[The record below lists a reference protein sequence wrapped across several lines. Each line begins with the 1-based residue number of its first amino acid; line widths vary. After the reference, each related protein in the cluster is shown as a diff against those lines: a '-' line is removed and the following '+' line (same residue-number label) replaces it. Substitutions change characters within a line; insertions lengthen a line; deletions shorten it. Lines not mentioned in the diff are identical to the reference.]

1 MSTPTDGETS
11 QLRELCAEAEALAR
25 KLPGGMSRLTVRAGE
40 FKVEVEWAV
49 GPVVAASPGAP
60 MAAAPM
66 AMAGAAEGVAEE
78 EAPGHR
84 ITAPLVGTFYRSPEP
99 GADPFVTE
107 GGPIEVGQDVC
118 IVEAMKIMNRV
129 ESDVTGIV
137 REILVA
143 DGEIVEYGQALMIV
157 DLDGAQDGS

>member
-11 QLRELCAEAEALAR
+11 QLRELCAEAETLAR

-49 GPVVAASPGAP
+49 GPVAAPAPGAP
-60 MAAAPM
+60 AGVVAMAAPAE
-66 AMAGAAEGVAEE
+66 AAAAEE

>member
-40 FKVEVEWAV
+40 FKVEVEWTV
-49 GPVVAASPGAP
+49 GPVVAPAHGAP
-60 MAAAPM
+60 AGVVAMAAPAEAP
-66 AMAGAAEGVAEE
+66 AAEE
-78 EAPGHR
+78 EAAGHR